1 MNFFNK
7 IHQGKKLK
15 KRVLFFKTF
24 IFIILSL
31 MYFSVV
37 RANFTSPSFTVEN
50 SINVIG
56 GVESSSSSFKSY
68 GVTGQLEGGKS
79 SSSSFLQNDGFMY
92 FPLASSPTV
101 SATAGNGQVVLSWT
115 VANGIFANITNYKVG
130 VSTTSGGTYTYT
142 PVGNV
147 QSATQTSLTNGIP
160 YYFKIQSYASGVLLS
175 ESAEVRAT
183 PTGTVVAPPSGGGGG
198 GGGGGGVWNQST
210 STVFSGSAY
219 PGSTVFL
226 LKDAQVL
233 TSTVADSNANFS
245 ISVNSLTTGNYIFS
259 VYSEDSQGNRSS
271 LLTFPVSVTTG
282 TSANIGG
289 IFIAPTISA
298 DKSEVKKG
306 DNITFF
312 GQTVPNG
319 QISLAVHSNNPIF
332 KKTQADKNGA
342 YLQVIDSSLLDFGA
356 HTAMS
361 KAVLAEQISS
371 DSNAVSFTVGDVN
384 ISTPKT
390 VKKTLKKGDLN
401 GSGKVDFTDLS
412 IMSYWFTKKN
422 PPAKFDL
429 NGDGKVDLIDFSIM
443 IFYWTG

>member
-1 MNFFNK
+1 MNFLDK
-7 IHQGKKLK
+7 KHQDKKLK
-15 KRVLFFKTF
+15 KRVLFFKTL
-24 IFIILSL
+24 IFIMFGL
-31 MYFSVV
+31 MFFSVA

-50 SINVIG
+50 PVNVIG
-56 GVESSSSSFKSY
+56 GVESSSSSFQSF
-68 GVTGQLEGGKS
+68 GVTGQLENGQS
-79 SSSSFLQNDGFMY
+79 SSNSFLQNAGFMY
-92 FPLASSPTV
+92 FPLATSPTV
-101 SATAGNGQVVLSWT
+101 SATAGNGKVVLNWT
-115 VANGIFANITNYKVG
+115 VANGIFANITTYKVG
-130 VSTTSGGTYTYT
+130 VSTTSGGTYVYT
-142 PVGNV
+142 SVGNV
-147 QSATQTSLTNGIP
+147 QNATQASLTNGIP
-160 YYFKIQSYASGVLLS
+160 YFFKIQSYASGVLLS
-175 ESAEVRAT
+175 ESAEVSAT
-183 PTGTVVAPPSGGGGG
+183 PTGTIVTPPSGGGGG
-198 GGGGGGVWNQST
+198 GGGGNQST
-210 STVFSGSAY
+210 PTVFSGSAY

-312 GQTVPNG
+312 GQSVPNG
-319 QISLAVHSNNPIF
+319 QISLAIHSNNPIF

-342 YLQVIDSSLLDFGA
+342 YLQVVDSSLLDLGA

-371 DSNAVSFTVGDVN
+371 DSSAVSFTVGDTN
-384 ISTPKT
+384 ISTPKI
-390 VKKTLKKGDLN
+390 VKKTPKKGDLN
-401 GSGKVDFTDLS
+401 GNGKVDFTDLS
-412 IMSYWFTKKN
+412 IMTYWYGKAN

-429 NGDGKVDLIDFSIM
+429 NGDGKVDFVDFSIM